1 MLLQRALSNEYF
13 LNEWINE
20 QIYSIGDK
28 AFFFF
33 LGECRWCCG
42 WEHRIQIRVWY
53 MSNIILCF
61 HLLAFMPLYNQSSW
75 DGWMASPTQWT
86 WVWVNSGSWWWTGRP
101 GVLQSMGHREPDM
114 TEQLNW
120 TSLAYE
126 LTLLLI
132 IIIQEEWWNEVAE
145 EQLRL
150 ACSPWLFLLLALM
163 EQLQCCELPYGR
175 ACVGK
180 SWERLPA
187 HSQAGGTPA
196 TVTWRS
202 LKAAPSPLSFE
213 MKAALANIFF
223 FFNLFFKVDLLFFH
237 FYSVWVF
244 FFFSSAAQHAKCQ
257 FSNQEP
263 KPWPLQWK
271 LGDPATGLKGS
282 LSSWHLAAGSWKTGA
297 TGPRPPVPPFLTQRS
312 CEMMCCCFRPLSF
325 RATCYTAVCN

>member
-1 MLLQRALSNEYF
+1 
-13 LNEWINE
+13 
-20 QIYSIGDK
+20 
-28 AFFFF
+28 
-33 LGECRWCCG
+33 
-42 WEHRIQIRVWY
+42 

-114 TEQLNW
+114 TERLNW

-223 FFNLFFKVDLLFFH
+223 FFNLFFKFDLLFFH

-244 FFFSSAAQHAKCQ
+244 FFFLLPHSMLNASSLIR
-257 FSNQEP
+257 NQNHGPCSGSSETQPLASREVSPADTLLQVHERLEP
-263 KPWPLQWK
+263 QDPGHLSLHSSPREAVRWRVVV
-271 LGDPATGLKGS
+271 LG
-282 LSSWHLAAGSWKTGA
+282 
-297 TGPRPPVPPFLTQRS
+297 R
-312 CEMMCCCFRPLSF
+312 
-325 RATCYTAVCN
+325 